1 MIKRCA
7 HSSPWKDDY
16 LSVEE
21 RLSLVI
27 GQNITSVVDIDTLV
41 KMQGCS
47 PYFCV
52 SRLHTVDAWPEEPP
66 WL

>member
-7 HSSPWKDDY
+7 HSSPWKDEY

-27 GQNITSVVDIDTLV
+27 AQNIISAVDIDTPV
-41 KMQGCS
+41 TMQGHS
-47 PYFCV
+47 TPV
-52 SRLHTVDAWPEEPP
+52 
-66 WL
+66 